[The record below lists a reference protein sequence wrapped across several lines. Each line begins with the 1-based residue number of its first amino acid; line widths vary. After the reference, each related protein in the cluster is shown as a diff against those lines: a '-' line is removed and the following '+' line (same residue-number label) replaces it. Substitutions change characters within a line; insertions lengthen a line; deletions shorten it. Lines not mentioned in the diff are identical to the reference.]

1 MGFLERIKYWFR
13 NFMAGRYGADR
24 LSMHMLWLGVGLL
37 FVAMMLSSAVLN
49 AISLVIYALAIA
61 RILSK
66 NTVKRSRENLFY
78 VNKTTKIQ
86 KAVAHRRNRFKNRK
100 QYRYFKCPSCK
111 SWLRVPRKAGQVKV
125 TCGNCGHKFSY
136 IAR

>member
-1 MGFLERIKYWFR
+1 MSFLERLKYWFR

-24 LSMHMLWLGVGLL
+24 LSMHMLWLGVGLIL
-37 FVAMMLSSAVLN
+37 VSTMLSSAVLN
-49 AISLVIYALAIA
+49 IVSFAIYALAIA

-66 NTVKRSRENLFY
+66 NTIKRSKENLLY
-78 VNKTTKIQ
+78 VNKMTQIK

-100 QYRYFKCPSCK
+100 QYRYFKCPNCK
-111 SWLRVPRKAGQVKV
+111 AWLRVPRKAGQVKV

-136 IAR
+136 IAK

>member
-1 MGFLERIKYWFR
+1 MGFLERMRYWLR

-49 AISLVIYALAIA
+49 VISLAIYALAIA

-66 NTVKRSRENLFY
+66 NAVKRSRENLFY
-78 VNKTTKIQ
+78 VNKSAQIK
-86 KAVAHRRNRFKNRK
+86 KAIAHRRNRHKNRK
-100 QYRYFKCPSCK
+100 QYRYFKCPNCK

-136 IAR
+136 IAK